1 MPPFIDLVGNFM
13 AKRER
18 DRIIDVSGGADVDD
32 RGKFRNKD
40 ADDGS
45 GRSSSKL
52 KKKKKVKAPERE
64 AVVIEDNTYKVGQE
78 KKKKKRTASVDSPL
92 KEKKKSTKSKVG
104 RTIEGEVVRIPDS
117 QLPAIVGNK
126 KTAKKR
132 AQMVEAIEEYVTL
145 PPPVDEYD
153 QEYRRMFE
161 HSVGLAQRLEEQME
175 ERIYNRDVYA
185 LNTIYSQIREIIAD
199 LRATRDISA
208 QIAELESV
216 VLAPYHKVV
225 GQALSEVLF
234 HVEGAVSTFVKDG
247 DLRTEIVKKLKNTVY
262 EAAMTLQEEYGKAV
276 DRAGKVLL

>member
-1 MPPFIDLVGNFM
+1 M

-18 DRIIDVSGGADVDD
+18 ERIIDVSGGADVDD

-45 GRSSSKL
+45 GRSASKV
-52 KKKKKVKAPERE
+52 KKKKKVKTVERE

-78 KKKKKRTASVDSPL
+78 KKKKKRAASVDSPL
-92 KEKKKSTKSKVG
+92 KSDKKKLKKSKLG
-104 RTIEGEVVRIPDS
+104 KTIEGEVVRIPDS

-132 AQMVEAIEEYVTL
+132 AQMVEAIEESVTL

-153 QEYRRMFE
+153 REYRRMFE
-161 HSVGLAQRLEEQME
+161 NSEGLAQRLEEQME

-208 QIAELESV
+208 QIAELESTV
-216 VLAPYHKVV
+216 IGPYHKVV
-225 GQALSEVLF
+225 GQALSAILF
-234 HVEGAVSTFVKDG
+234 HVEGTISKFVKDG
-247 DLRTEIVKKLKNTVY
+247 DLREEIIKKLKNTIY
-262 EAAMTLQEEYGKAV
+262 ESAVDLQEEYGKAV

>member
-1 MPPFIDLVGNFM
+1 MPPFIDLAGNFM
-13 AKRER
+13 AKRDREER
-18 DRIIDVSGGADVDD
+18 PINVSGGADVDE

-45 GRSSSKL
+45 GRSASKL

-64 AVVIEDNTYKVGQE
+64 AVVIEDNTYKAGQDP
-78 KKKKKRTASVDSPL
+78 KKKKR
-92 KEKKKSTKSKVG
+92 KKSTVG
-104 RTIEGEVVRIPDS
+104 KTIEGEVVRIPDS
-117 QLPAIVGNK
+117 KLPAIVGNK

-132 AQMVEAIEEYVTL
+132 SQMIEAIEEYVTL

-153 QEYRRMFE
+153 REYRRMFE
-161 HSVGLAQRLEEQME
+161 NSVGLAQRLEEQME

-208 QIAELESV
+208 QIAELETI

-225 GQALSEVLF
+225 GQTLSEVLF
-234 HVEGAVSTFVKDG
+234 HVEGAVAKFVKDG
-247 DLRTEIVKKLKNTVY
+247 DIRAEIVKKLKNTVY
-262 EAAMTLQEEYGKAV
+262 EAAMTLQDEYGKAV